1 MHPEQDDECNIL
13 TVGSWYAMTGY
24 GLAFPKDSK
33 ENSNTR
39 RRSFMFWI
47 YSSFSSFDTAVLCI
61 LNLNYIIS
69 KYLKE
74 ISIKVL

>member
-39 RRSFMFWI
+39 RRS
-47 YSSFSSFDTAVLCI
+47 LCFGFI
-61 LNLNYIIS
+61 LVSQVSIQQCCVLNLNYIIS

-74 ISIKVL
+74 ISKRSL